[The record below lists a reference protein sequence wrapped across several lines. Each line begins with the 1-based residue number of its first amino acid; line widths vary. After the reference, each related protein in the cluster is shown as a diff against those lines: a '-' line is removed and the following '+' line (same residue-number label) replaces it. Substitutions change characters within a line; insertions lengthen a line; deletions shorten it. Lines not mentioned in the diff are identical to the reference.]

1 MSDLTPISRAA
12 QVAIGRPGYS
22 EKIRQKL
29 FSEGRHC
36 PLHFVDEDTEN
47 ISSTLIRT
55 RLQAGQPIDDLTF
68 PEVVAYIKSH
78 LHAPPANGNKGR
90 RGGARSAGPTP

>member
-1 MSDLTPISRAA
+1 MIFYVDLTAA

-22 EKIRQKL
+22 EKIKQKL
-29 FSEGRHC
+29 FSEGRYC

-55 RLQAGQPIDDLTF
+55 RLHAGQPIDDLTF
-68 PEVVAYIKSH
+68 PEVVAYIKSN
-78 LHAPPANGNKGR
+78 LHAPPANGYKGR
-90 RGGARSAGPTP
+90 RGGARSAAP